1 MGKKYYGGI
10 GTDKGFVMHSSES
23 KYHYSRD
30 DEFHKEG
37 DKRETSAAPA
47 TLVAATAAATKA
59 LTKAPTKAPAASR
72 ATSTHLTT
80 TIATTAT
87 TSWTTSSGTSYPLKP
102 ASRSQLKA
110 CSRRSC
116 HAR

>member
-23 KYHYSRD
+23 KYHYSATTNFIR
-30 DEFHKEG
+30 KAT
-37 DKRETSAAPA
+37 RETSAAPA

-59 LTKAPTKAPAASR
+59 LTKAPAASR